1 MILWILILAFAN
13 PADEITSN
21 GFLGAWKYKLPKVSH
36 VFVSHMIPIV
46 LSYFCTYLSI
56 HLDGK
61 VGVLDTSNL
70 FGIFVKKKGVAKVR
84 EISAE
89 EVYEMNKEDP
99 DRIFYDLDVDNEVID
114 DNVDFRRV
122 RISNDSSTLRAKVQ
136 GINI

>member
-1 MILWILILAFAN
+1 MILWILILAFAS

-21 GFLGAWKYKLPKVSH
+21 GFLGVWKYKLPKVAH
-36 VFVSHMIPIV
+36 VFVSDMIPIA

-56 HLDGK
+56 NLDGK
-61 VGVLDTSNL
+61 VGVLDASNL
-70 FGIFVKKKGVAKVR
+70 FGIYVKRKEGAKVR

-114 DNVDFRRV
+114 DDVDFRRD
-122 RISNDSSTLRAKVQ
+122 ILSNKSLRAKVQ

>member
-1 MILWILILAFAN
+1 MILWILILAFAS
-13 PADEITSN
+13 PEDKITST
-21 GFLGAWKYKLPKVSH
+21 GFLVVGKYKLPKVAH
-36 VFVSHMIPIV
+36 IFVSDMIPIA

-56 HLDGK
+56 HLEGK

-70 FGIFVKKKGVAKVR
+70 FGIYVKKKGVAKVR

-99 DRIFYDLDVDNEVID
+99 DRIFYDLDEDNEVID
-114 DNVDFRRV
+114 DNVDFRRN
-122 RISNDSSTLRAKVQ
+122 RLSNKSLRANVQ